1 MKIDVHTDLIEL
13 LPYLKDN
20 IATIITVS
28 NFIADYLEI
37 SDKIIFSK
45 STESVIL
52 YNTFGWIHMSYV
64 DIRWNATRIL
74 MALLRNPDNQDIIN
88 RQIVS
93 LIDSENVYIKNLIL
107 QHIPKTSGITE
118 ATRNYAFEVCEHDA
132 NYVTRKLCKDIK
144 C

>member
-1 MKIDVHTDLIEL
+1 
-13 LPYLKDN
+13 
-20 IATIITVS
+20 
-28 NFIADYLEI
+28 
-37 SDKIIFSK
+37 
-45 STESVIL
+45 
-52 YNTFGWIHMSYV
+52 MSYV

-74 MALLRNPDNQDIIN
+74 MALLRNPDNQDSIN

-132 NYVTRKLCKDIK
+132 NYVTRKRCKDIK